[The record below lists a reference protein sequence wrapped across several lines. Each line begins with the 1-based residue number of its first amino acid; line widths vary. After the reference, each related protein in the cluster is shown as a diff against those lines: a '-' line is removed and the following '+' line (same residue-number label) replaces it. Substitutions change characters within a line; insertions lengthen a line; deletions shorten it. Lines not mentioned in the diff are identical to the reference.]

1 MTQARLRRN
10 DQQDSGDALSLLDA
24 CQLAFE
30 TYMNDIIKMVGV
42 QKTDWLETGEIK
54 ALLEYATPSHA
65 SSGLEY
71 LKKPEEY
78 ARARV
83 AENLEGIIK
92 EFHAHKP
99 TEYDDNA
106 TLAPIPEQDLS
117 SLMALAAEKQAAQ
130 AQQEARDRDREDA
143 STEEQY
149 LMDLEDHLKKI
160 TSDAATSSAKK
171 NALKFIK
178 TAFEEQYEYFD
189 DKQKQRFW
197 ETGEAINAILNDKT
211 TSKFLKKRTELAPN

>member
-1 MTQARLRRN
+1 MGQKVNPHGAR
-10 DQQDSGDALSLLDA
+10 
-24 CQLAFE
+24 
-30 TYMNDIIKMVGV
+30 VGV
-42 QKTDWLETGEIK
+42 IFNWSASWYGDCVSLVVSSCYGGTDAPFYQGWCFDFESGNQLTATHSVWLAGLNQQSRPHT
-54 ALLEYATPSHA
+54 LEEAKQRLQA
-65 SSGLEY
+65 Q
-71 LKKPEEY
+71 
-78 ARARV
+78 
-83 AENLEGIIK
+83 
-92 EFHAHKP
+92 
-99 TEYDDNA
+99 
-106 TLAPIPEQDLS
+106 EQ
-117 SLMALAAEKQAAQ
+117 Q